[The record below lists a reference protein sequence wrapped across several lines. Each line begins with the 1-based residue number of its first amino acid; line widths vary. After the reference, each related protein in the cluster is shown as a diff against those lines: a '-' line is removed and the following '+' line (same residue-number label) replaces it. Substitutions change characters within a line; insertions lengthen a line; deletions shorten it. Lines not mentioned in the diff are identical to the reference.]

1 MNLATDGNG
10 NPVQALRPC
19 AAVNI
24 TDSTHSIAND
34 GVVRMTA
41 SSDSSYGINEAAT
54 IVLPAGVVEYI
65 RVIEGDLLHIVG
77 TVNVG
82 DCT

>member
-10 NPVQALRPC
+10 NPVQALRPSS
-19 AAVNI
+19 AVNI
-24 TDSTHSIAND
+24 TDTTHSVSFD

-41 SSDSSYGINEAAT
+41 ASDASYGINEAAS

-65 RVIEGDLLHIVG
+65 RVMGGDVLQVVG
-77 TVNVG
+77 TINIG
-82 DCT
+82 NCT